1 MSALPLSCVSGP
13 LTKKAAHSLKMDRW
27 FDVGDQKVFIKEL
40 ILSGELGTQIWDAVR
55 FGDFH
60 ALRACI

>member
-1 MSALPLSCVSGP
+1 
-13 LTKKAAHSLKMDRW
+13 MDRW

-55 FGDFH
+55 VSSLLGTF
-60 ALRACI
+60 ASPITRKLA